1 MTHYD
6 TLQLPKNA
14 SSEQIKK
21 QYRKLSLE
29 HHPDRNGDQ
38 EMFKTISEAY
48 QQLSDEKSRKAY
60 DNSLNPKHNLFD
72 VIFGNAEFGHPD
84 IQMFHEFPF
93 QMQKPPAL
101 TSSIEITLD
110 QAYTGCCIPIEL
122 ERTIEY
128 NRARH
133 TEVETLYI
141 DVPCGIDN
149 NECIVLPNKGNQING
164 GMGDAKIIVTVKNN
178 SKLERRGL
186 DLYYVHTISL
196 KEALCGFTVEI
207 DYLQNKSFKITNFDF
222 VISPQYKKIIPNM
235 GMKRDKNQG
244 QFIISFN
251 IVFPTLPSETLDKL
265 KVLLP

>member
-14 SSEQIKK
+14 SQEQIKK

-38 EMFKTISEAY
+38 EIFKTISEAY

-60 DNSLNPKHNLFD
+60 DQSLNPQQNLFD
-72 VIFGNAEFGHPD
+72 VIFGNPD
-84 IQMFHEFPF
+84 IQMFTQRDFPF
-93 QMQKPPAL
+93 PMPMQKPQVL

-122 ERTIEY
+122 ERTIEFH
-128 NRARH
+128 RSRH
-133 TEVETLYI
+133 AEQETIYI
-141 DVPCGIDN
+141 DIPCGIDN
-149 NECIVLPNKGNQING
+149 NECILLPNKGHQING
-164 GMGDAKIIVTVKNN
+164 SAGDVKIIVTVKNT
-178 SKLERRGL
+178 SKLERKGL
-186 DLYYVHTISL
+186 DLYCVHTITL
-196 KEALCGFTVEI
+196 KEALCGFVAEI
-207 DYLQNKSFKITNFDF
+207 EYLQNKSFRITNSNF
-222 VISPQYKKIIPNM
+222 VISPQYKKVIPNM

-251 IVFPTLPSETLDKL
+251 IVFPTLSSEVIDQLS
-265 KVLLP
+265 VLL

>member
-1 MTHYD
+1 
-6 TLQLPKNA
+6 
-14 SSEQIKK
+14 
-21 QYRKLSLE
+21 
-29 HHPDRNGDQ
+29 
-38 EMFKTISEAY
+38 
-48 QQLSDEKSRKAY
+48 
-60 DNSLNPKHNLFD
+60 
-72 VIFGNAEFGHPD
+72 
-84 IQMFHEFPF
+84 MFHEFPF
-93 QMQKPPAL
+93 PTQKPPAL

-128 NRARH
+128 HRSRH
-133 TEVETLYI
+133 TEVETIYI

-149 NECIVLPNKGNQING
+149 NECIILPNKGNQING
-164 GMGDAKIIVTVKNN
+164 SMGDAKIIVTVKNN

-207 DYLQNKSFKITNFDF
+207 DYLQNKSFKITNSDF

-251 IVFPTLPSETLDKL
+251 IVFPTLPSETLEKL